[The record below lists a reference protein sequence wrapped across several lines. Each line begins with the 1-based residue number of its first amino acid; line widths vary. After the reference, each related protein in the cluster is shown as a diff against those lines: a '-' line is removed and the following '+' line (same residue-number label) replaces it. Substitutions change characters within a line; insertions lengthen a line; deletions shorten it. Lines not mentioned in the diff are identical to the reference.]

1 MKRVGKTLPDD
12 LVEVLDLVGVNW
24 PNIDEDEIRST
35 AKDYRHLA
43 EGINDAITQGN
54 RACSYI
60 VGGKSK
66 GKTVHAIDRRWGKL
80 STRDLATFSRALD
93 DLAEALDDCA
103 GFIEGCKIV
112 CITELGATAATATA
126 GVIGMFFTV
135 GLSGLLSAAAIAACR
150 FALHEAIDYAV
161 GQITQVVT
169 DKIEAKILAKIEDLF
184 TDALDAHDDG
194 KAGDYVSGSADM
206 ATDLAIEFDDFEK
219 ASGGYDETKR
229 DFDKKKQLHKTGG
242 GKRRSSVK
250 KDSRFHK
257 LATVMDKAE
266 DAVDKKADETVHVLE
281 KHGADI
287 DKAKKEHK
295 KSDKKTK
302 EDIDS
307 CKDVRTYLL
316 DADGTV
322 RRLEADGDLKALD
335 STDKTRLDGILDNG
349 KAYRPSTR
357 GDREEF
363 SVADS
368 YKQKVT
374 STKVDPYTDELGQA
388 TQLARYARND
398 YSGNNYAAGRYID
411 PDGRGESILVGYSQK
426 SLHSERSIGYP
437 LLHNGKQDGLKE
449 VFTERE
455 PCQKRPRC
463 DAWLDK
469 YFKNANTV
477 HHTNTYD
484 QDVGRHKRDIEHQKY
499 MEELQ
504 AHHGR

>member
-1 MKRVGKTLPDD
+1 M
-12 LVEVLDLVGVNW
+12 
-24 PNIDEDEIRST
+24 
-35 AKDYRHLA
+35 
-43 EGINDAITQGN
+43 
-54 RACSYI
+54 
-60 VGGKSK
+60 
-66 GKTVHAIDRRWGKL
+66 
-80 STRDLATFSRALD
+80 
-93 DLAEALDDCA
+93 
-103 GFIEGCKIV
+103 
-112 CITELGATAATATA
+112 
-126 GVIGMFFTV
+126 
-135 GLSGLLSAAAIAACR
+135 
-150 FALHEAIDYAV
+150 
-161 GQITQVVT
+161 
-169 DKIEAKILAKIEDLF
+169 
-184 TDALDAHDDG
+184 
-194 KAGDYVSGSADM
+194 SGSTDM
-206 ATDLAIEFDDFEK
+206 ATDLAVEFDDYEK

-229 DFDKKKQLHKTGG
+229 DFDKKKTLHKTGG
-242 GKRRSSVK
+242 GQRRSSVK

-287 DKAKKEHK
+287 DAAKKEHK
-295 KSDKKTK
+295 KNDKKTK
-302 EDIDS
+302 EDIDG

-322 RRLEADGDLKALD
+322 RRLDADGDLKALD
-335 STDKTRLDGILDNG
+335 STDKQRLDGILNDG

-357 GDREEF
+357 SEREDLSVGDTHT
-363 SVADS
+363 
-368 YKQKVT
+368 QKVK

-398 YSGNNYAAGRYID
+398 YDGNNYAAGRYVD

-426 SLHSERSIGYP
+426 SMHSERSIGYP

-469 YFKNANTV
+469 YFKEAETV
-477 HHTNTYD
+477 HHTNTYN
-484 QDVGRHKRDIEHQKY
+484 QDLNEVPRHKRDKEHQDY
-499 MEELQ
+499 MDELK